1 MSAFEP
7 IVTAARG
14 FGFRL
19 ELCGSVAAR
28 LPHLWKR
35 RGLIADQLYLAGV
48 KVVGVMLLVSFFIG
62 LVVAYQTGLE
72 LAKLGQEAQI
82 GPIVAI
88 SMARE
93 MGPFIAGI
101 VLSATVGSAL
111 AAEIGSMSVGEEL
124 AALEVLS
131 VDAISFLVLPRV
143 AALAIM
149 CPLLT
154 ILCDTLGLAGGAVIA
169 QTKLHVGST
178 AFFESAIQA
187 LQEPFLWAPLPKD
200 VYFGLIKAFVF
211 GVLIALIACSSGLR
225 ASGGALGV
233 GEATR
238 RAVRDS
244 IVGIIVTN
252 YFFLTLFYQR

>member
-1 MSAFEP
+1 MSALDQFDD
-7 IVTAARG
+7 VARG

-19 ELCGSVAAR
+19 ELVASVTKR

-35 RGLIADQLYLAGV
+35 RGNIADQLYLAGV

-131 VDAISFLVLPRV
+131 VDAISYLVLPRV

-154 ILCDTLGLAGGAVIA
+154 ILCDTLGLAGGALIA

-178 AFFESAIQA
+178 AFFESAVQA
-187 LQEPFLWAPLPKD
+187 LQEPFHWAPIPKD
-200 VYFGLIKAFVF
+200 VYFGLMKAFVF
-211 GVLIALIACSSGLR
+211 GILIAIISCASGLR
-225 ASGGALGV
+225 ATGGALGV

-244 IVGIIVTN
+244 IVAIIVIN
-252 YFFLTLFYQR
+252 FFFLTLFYQR

>member
-1 MSAFEP
+1 MSAIDQIED
-7 IVTAARG
+7 VARG

-19 ELCGSVAAR
+19 ELLAGVTKR

-35 RGLIADQLYLAGV
+35 RGNIADQLYLAGV

-131 VDAISFLVLPRV
+131 VDSISYLVLPRV

-154 ILCDTLGLAGGAVIA
+154 ILCDTLGLAGGALIA

-178 AFFESAIQA
+178 AFFESAVQA
-187 LQEPFLWAPLPKD
+187 LQEPFHWAPIPKD
-200 VYFGLIKAFVF
+200 VYFGLMKAFVF
-211 GVLIALIACSSGLR
+211 GILIAIISCASGLR
-225 ASGGALGV
+225 ATGGALGV

-244 IVGIIVTN
+244 IVAIIVIN
-252 YFFLTLFYQR
+252 FFFLTLFYQR